1 MKKYLYMINA
11 PTPSFSLPG
20 MGYIRKQAGET
31 ILLEEAQRKVVESDS
46 FAYRDYFLFIEEV
59 EE

>member
-1 MKKYLYMINA
+1 
-11 PTPSFSLPG
+11 